1 MDGLGAIVSGLLNGM
16 NLRVYPHS
24 FESVL
29 RWIGGA
35 SASAELNAR
44 VVNAGVAMAAARATV
59 DSIDFQA
66 RVATA
71 SARALRVRAAIGPLK
86 TKIGGSGPAI
96 ATLTGAEPRLDAA
109 AIFGFL
115 DSNRA
120 RFAASL
126 GVATA
131 RIQVIAQAGF
141 SDADVRVANL
151 KASIAPLD
159 PARAYV
165 RRLLQQIGL
174 SGFELGLAGVVR
186 AFLAAVP
193 ASKVVGLVRP
203 ILDALKGRVEALLDA
218 ILAPLK
224 AGVASVR
231 AALDAIDLAP
241 LLAALDEIHAAVIAQ
256 IQSLSPDALLGP
268 VLAEVNALKQTLT
281 SADPLAPVLDI
292 LNAVRD
298 TIARVLAKLSLEKIL
313 EIPLGIYDDLL
324 NELSRL
330 DVAALIKPLRDQLD
344 DIARQ
349 VDEGLDKTV
358 TSFERL
364 QAALPSGGGGSSVSV
379 SVG

>member
-1 MDGLGAIVSGLLNGM
+1 
-16 NLRVYPHS
+16 
-24 FESVL
+24 
-29 RWIGGA
+29 
-35 SASAELNAR
+35 
-44 VVNAGVAMAAARATV
+44 MAAARATV
-59 DSIDFQA
+59 DSLDFQG
-66 RVATA
+66 RIATV

-86 TKIGGSGPAI
+86 TKVAGNAG
-96 ATLTGAEPRLDAA
+96 ATLTLSGAEPRLDAA
-109 AIFGFL
+109 AVFGFL
-115 DSNRA
+115 DSNRV
-120 RFAASL
+120 RFAAGL
-126 GVATA
+126 AVGTN
-131 RIQVIAQAGF
+131 RLQVIAQAGF
-141 SDADVRVANL
+141 SDADVRVTNL

-165 RRLLQQIGL
+165 RQLLQRIGL
-174 SGFELGLAGVVR
+174 SGFELGLGGVVR
-186 AFLAAVP
+186 AFLAVVTP
-193 ASKVVGLVRP
+193 ARLVGLVRP
-203 ILDALKGRVEALLDA
+203 IFDALRGRIQALVDA

-224 AGVASVR
+224 AGIASAR

-241 LLAALDEIHAAVIAQ
+241 LLAALDEIHAAVLAQ
-256 IQSLSPDALLGP
+256 IQALSPDALLGP

-281 SADPLAPVLDI
+281 SADPLAPVLQI

-313 EIPLGIYDDLL
+313 EIPLGIYDELL
-324 NELSRL
+324 AELSRL

-364 QAALPSGGGGSSVSV
+364 QTALPSGGGGSSVDVDV